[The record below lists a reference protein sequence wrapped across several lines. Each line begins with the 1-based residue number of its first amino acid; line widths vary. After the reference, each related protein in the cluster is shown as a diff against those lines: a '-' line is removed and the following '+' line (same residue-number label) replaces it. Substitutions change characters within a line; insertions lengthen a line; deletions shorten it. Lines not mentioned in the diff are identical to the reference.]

1 MREEQIKKTKEE
13 KEGLPQRP
21 DTFYKRKGMWSGWT
35 DFLPSGKESKK
46 YSIPLIIDC
55 ARFCENAYFIKT
67 RENGYENKTI
77 EEIVLEIFSY
87 GDVMLMSSKKDAL
100 VN

>member
-1 MREEQIKKTKEE
+1 MEI
-13 KEGLPQRP
+13 
-21 DTFYKRKGMWSGWT
+21 
-35 DFLPSGKESKK
+35 
-46 YSIPLIIDC
+46 
-55 ARFCENAYFIKT
+55 CENAYFIKT

-100 VN
+100 VNIGGLCCIKNDEDLYKSL